1 MESDPPF
8 TLRPGRTHPRVGPS
22 VRHKRIRLVPVRPR
36 ASEAVAGAPP
46 CAEAERV
53 RALAAGG
60 MFDTASCQSVVVA
73 VLRVLARVRVR
84 ERAVAAATMS
94 LGQREKLSGMVAAL
108 DAVAEALREA
118 LSEPGRKMMD
128 LDPEPEAGAVDESLW
143 WYALAEALQAL
154 EAGLRQI
161 ASMVAGQPK
170 PSAARTLAALVAR
183 MLRRHYHALLAEA
196 EHWMG

>member
-8 TLRPGRTHPRVGPS
+8 TLRSRRAHPPGGPV
-22 VRHKRIRLVPVRPR
+22 VRRKRMRLAPVRPR
-36 ASEAVAGAPP
+36 AAEAVAEAPP

-53 RALAAGG
+53 RALAAEGA
-60 MFDTASCQSVVVA
+60 FDTASGQSVA
-73 VLRVLARVRVR
+73 AAALRVLARVRAR
-84 ERAVAAATMS
+84 ERAVAAASMS
-94 LGQREKLSGMVAAL
+94 LGQREKLSGMIAAL
-108 DAVAEALREA
+108 DAVAAALREA
-118 LSEPGRKMMD
+118 LREPGRKRRD
-128 LDPEPEAGAVDESLW
+128 LDPEPEAEDVDESLW

-170 PSAARTLAALVAR
+170 PSAARTLAALVTR
-183 MLRRHYHALLAEA
+183 MLRRHYHALFAEA

>member
-1 MESDPPF
+1 M
-8 TLRPGRTHPRVGPS
+8 
-22 VRHKRIRLVPVRPR
+22 
-36 ASEAVAGAPP
+36 
-46 CAEAERV
+46 
-53 RALAAGG
+53 RALAAAGA
-60 MFDTASCQSVVVA
+60 FDTASCQSVVVA
-73 VLRVLARVRVR
+73 VLRVLARVRAR

-94 LGQREKLSGMVAAL
+94 LGQREKLSEMIRAL
-108 DAVAEALREA
+108 DAVAEALRAA
-118 LSEPGRKMMD
+118 LSEPGWKMMD
-128 LDPEPEAGAVDESLW
+128 LDPELPAGGVDESLW

-170 PSAARTLAALVAR
+170 PSAARTLAALITR